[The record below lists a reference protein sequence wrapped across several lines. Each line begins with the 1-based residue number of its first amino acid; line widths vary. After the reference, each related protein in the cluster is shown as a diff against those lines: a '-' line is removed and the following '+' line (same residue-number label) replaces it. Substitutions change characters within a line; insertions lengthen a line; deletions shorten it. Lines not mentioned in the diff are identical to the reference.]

1 MFLKAIQSVMVF
13 LEKVLAVL
21 VAVMVLLVFT
31 NVLTRYVFRV
41 SIAWSQEI
49 ASFIFVFIVAIG
61 SVVALARDEHLN
73 VQFYEYFNSPVL
85 TRFFKGISLIIM
97 AAALGLLVFGGT
109 QLVQIGMGHPAPVTG
124 IPLGLVTLVVV
135 VSMAAM
141 LIIVIYKIFDFFK
154 GEK

>member
-21 VAVMVLLVFT
+21 VAVMVLLVFA
-31 NVLTRYVFRV
+31 NVLTRYVFNV
-41 SIAWSQEI
+41 SIAWSEEI
-49 ASFIFVFIVAIG
+49 ARFIFVFVVAIG

-73 VQFYEYFNSPVL
+73 IQFYEYFNSPVL
-85 TRFFKGISLIIM
+85 TRFLKGISMLIT
-97 AAALGLLVFGGT
+97 AVALGLLVFGGT

-141 LIIVIYKIFDFFK
+141 LTIVIYKFFNFLK